1 MDRRRS
7 AAPSAELGSEEQKAL
22 LVVGLGLILGPAIF
36 LGIVIFLRHGRA
48 GFEGSGTAPLLTYVS
63 AGVALLGT
71 GAGLLLPRPTGAA
84 GARLRSWAIVR
95 MALAEG
101 GALFATIAYLL
112 EGLPLALCVA
122 LLALAVMAGLLLPTP
137 GRVRT
142 WSESSGA

>member
-71 GAGLLLPRPTGAA
+71 MAGLLLPRPAGAE

-101 GALFATIAYLL
+101 GALFATVAYLL

-122 LLALAVMAGLLLPTP
+122 LLALAVMAGLLLPTR
-137 GRVRT
+137 GRVRA
-142 WSESSGA
+142 WSQSGGA